1 MKITLS
7 VIKADVGSIAGHV
20 RPSTKLKNAVEQHV
34 REQGRGLLLDTYVSS
49 TGDDVAILMSHQQGV
64 DNPKIHELAWNAF
77 MTGTAV
83 AKEQGLYGAGQDL
96 LKDAFSGNVRGLG
109 PASCEMEFEE
119 RPNEPFLFF
128 AADKT
133 DPGAYNLPLYLG
145 FADPMF
151 CPGLLLSPEIAKGYS
166 FTIMDVAYT
175 EGDRIIELRAPE
187 ELYDIA
193 CLLRDNERFVVESVH
208 SRATNEI
215 AAVVSTSRLH
225 NIAGKYTGK
234 DDPVALVRA
243 QGHFPA
249 TGEILSPYRI
259 AHYVAGTMRGS
270 HNGPLMPVKLNSG
283 VSFFDGPPVVTCAGF
298 CVHNGKFT
306 EVVDLFDHPFW
317 DWVRNNAA
325 QKAAEIRAQGFS
337 GPAMLPYAEL
347 EYGGVVDKMN
357 RLDKRF
363 AVRKA
368 TGTGKGNGHKKK
380 AA

>member
-1 MKITLS
+1 
-7 VIKADVGSIAGHV
+7 VIKADVGSIAGHI
-20 RPSTKLKNAVEQHV
+20 RPSEKLKKTVEQYV
-34 REQGRGLLLDTYVSS
+34 REHGSQLLLDTYISS
-49 TGDDVAILMSHQQGV
+49 TGDDVAILMSHRHGV

-77 MTGTAV
+77 MAGTAV

-96 LKDAFSGNVRGLG
+96 LKDAFSGNIRGMG
-109 PASCEMEFEE
+109 PASCEMEFDE
-119 RPNEPFLFF
+119 RPNEPFVFF

-151 CPGLLLSPEIAKGYS
+151 CPGLLLSPTIAKGYT

-175 EGDRIIELRAPE
+175 EGDRIIELSAPE

-193 CLLRDNERFVVESVH
+193 CLLRDNERFVVESIH
-208 SRATNEI
+208 SRVTNEI

-243 QGHFPA
+243 QGNFPA
-249 TGEILSPYRI
+249 TGEILSPYRL

-270 HNGPLMPVKLNSG
+270 HNGPLMPVKLNSS
-283 VSFFDGPPVVTCAGF
+283 VSFFDGPPVVSCAGF

-306 EVVDLFDHPFW
+306 EVADLFDHPFW

-363 AVRKA
+363 AVRKTIGA
-368 TGTGKGNGHKKK
+368 AKGNGHKKK

>member
-1 MKITLS
+1 MKTTLS
-7 VIKADVGSIAGHV
+7 VIKADVGSIGGHV
-20 RPSTKLKNAVEQHV
+20 RPSAKLKDAVEHYV
-34 REQGRGLLLDTYVSS
+34 RDHGRGLVMDTYFAS
-49 TGDDVAILMSHQQGV
+49 TGDDIAILMSHQHGV

-77 MTGTAV
+77 MAGTAV

-96 LKDAFSGNVRGLG
+96 LKDAFSGNVRGMG

-119 RPNEPFLFF
+119 RTSEPFLFF

-145 FADPMF
+145 FADPMH
-151 CPGLLLSPEIAKGYS
+151 CAGLLLSPAIAKGYS
-166 FTIMDVAYT
+166 FTIMDVSYT
-175 EGDRIIELRAPE
+175 EGDRTIELKAPE

-208 SRATNEI
+208 SRATGEI

-243 QGHFPA
+243 QGSFPA
-249 TGEILSPYRI
+249 TGEILSPYRL

-283 VSFFDGPPVVTCAGF
+283 VSFFDGPPVVSCGGF
-298 CVHNGKFT
+298 CVHHGKFT

-325 QKAAEIRAQGFS
+325 RKAAEIRMQGFS
-337 GPAMLPYAEL
+337 GPAMLPYSEL
-347 EYGGVVDKMN
+347 EYGGVVEKMGQ
-357 RLDKRF
+357 LDKRF
-363 AVRKA
+363 TVRKQPA
-368 TGTGKGNGHKKK
+368 AGNGRKKK

>member
-1 MKITLS
+1 MKTTLS
-7 VIKADVGSIAGHV
+7 VIKADVGSIAGHI
-20 RPSTKLKNAVEQHV
+20 RPSTKLKKTIEQYV
-34 REQGRGLLLDTYVSS
+34 REHGSQMLLDTYISS
-49 TGDDVAILMSHQQGV
+49 TGDDVAILMSHQNGV
-64 DNPKIHELAWNAF
+64 DNPQIHELAWNAF
-77 MTGTAV
+77 MAGTAV

-119 RPNEPFLFF
+119 RPNEPFVFF

-151 CPGLLLSPEIAKGYS
+151 CPGLLLSPAIAKGYS

-175 EGDRIIELRAPE
+175 EGDRIIELHAPE

-208 SRATNEI
+208 SRATNAI

-243 QGHFPA
+243 QGDFPA
-249 TGEILSPYRI
+249 TGELLSPYRI

-283 VSFFDGPPVVTCAGF
+283 VSFFDGPPVVSAAGF

-363 AVRKA
+363 AVRKTA
-368 TGTGKGNGHKKK
+368 GAGKGNGHKKK

>member
-1 MKITLS
+1 MKVTLS

-20 RPSTKLKNAVEQHV
+20 RPSELLKETVAEHV
-34 REQGRGLLLDTYVSS
+34 REHGKRLLLDSYVGS

-64 DNPKIHELAWNAF
+64 DSPKIHELAWDAF
-77 MTGTAV
+77 MAGTAV
-83 AKEQGLYGAGQDL
+83 AKRQGLYGAGQDL
-96 LKDAFSGNVRGLG
+96 LKDAFSGNVRGMG
-109 PASCEMEFEE
+109 PASCEFEFEE

-133 DPGAYNLPLYLG
+133 DPGAYNLPLYLA

-151 CPGLLLSPEIAKGYS
+151 CAGLLLSPAISKGYR
-166 FTIMDVAYT
+166 FTIMDVNHT
-175 EGDRIIELRAPE
+175 EGDRVIDLNAPE
-187 ELYDIA
+187 QLYDIA

-208 SRATNEI
+208 SRATGDV

-243 QGHFPA
+243 QGGFPA
-249 TGEILSPYRI
+249 TGEILSPYRL

-270 HNGPLMPVKLNSG
+270 HNGPLMPVKLNSS
-283 VSFFDGPPVVTCAGF
+283 VSFFDGPPVVSCTGF
-298 CVHNGKFT
+298 CVHEGKFT
-306 EVVDLFDHPFW
+306 EAVDLFDHPFW

-325 QKAAEIRAQGFS
+325 RKAAEIRAQGFS

-347 EYGGVVDKMN
+347 EYGGIVEKM
-357 RLDKRF
+357 RELDKEF
-363 AVRKA
+363 IVRETPTSK
-368 TGTGKGNGHKKK
+368 TSGRRKK

>member
-1 MKITLS
+1 MKTTLS
-7 VIKADVGSIAGHV
+7 VIKADVGSIGGHV
-20 RPSTKLKNAVEQHV
+20 RPSARLKETVKRYI
-34 REQGRGLLLDTYVSS
+34 REHGQDLLLDSYIGS
-49 TGDDVAILMSHQQGV
+49 TGDDVAILMAHQQGV

-77 MTGTAV
+77 MAGTAV
-83 AKEQGLYGAGQDL
+83 AREQGLYGAGQDL
-96 LKDAFSGNVRGLG
+96 LKNAFSGNVRGMG

-151 CPGLLLSPEIAKGYS
+151 CAGLLLSPAIAKGYS
-166 FTIMDVAYT
+166 FTIMDVSYT
-175 EGDRIIELRAPE
+175 EGDRTIQLKTPE

-215 AAVVSTSRLH
+215 AAAVSTSRLH

-234 DDPVALVRA
+234 DDPVALVRV
-243 QGHFPA
+243 QGSFPA

-270 HNGPLMPVKLNSG
+270 HNGPLMPVKLGSG
-283 VSFFDGPPVVTCAGF
+283 VSFFDGPPIVSSAGF

-325 QKAAEIRAQGFS
+325 QKAAEMRMQGFS
-337 GPAMLPYAEL
+337 GPAMLPYSEL
-347 EYGGVVDKMN
+347 EYGGVVEKMN
-357 RLDKRF
+357 QLDKRF
-363 AVRKA
+363 TIRKQ
-368 TGTGKGNGHKKK
+368 TGAGNARKKK

>member
-7 VIKADVGSIAGHV
+7 VIKADIGSIGGHI
-20 RPSTKLKNAVEQHV
+20 RPSTRVRQTVEDYIRQHGK
-34 REQGRGLLLDTYVSS
+34 QLLIDTYVSS
-49 TGDDVAILMSHQQGV
+49 TGDDIAVLMSHQNGV

-77 MTGTAV
+77 MAGTAV

-109 PASCEMEFEE
+109 PASCEMEFDE
-119 RPNEPFLFF
+119 RPNEPFVFF

-145 FADPMF
+145 FADPMY
-151 CPGLLLSPEIAKGYS
+151 CAGLLLSPAIAKGYR
-166 FTIMDVAYT
+166 FTIMDVSYT

-208 SRATNEI
+208 SRATDDI

-234 DDPVALVRA
+234 DDPVAMVRL
-243 QGHFPA
+243 QGNFPA
-249 TGEILSPYRI
+249 TGEILSPYRL

-283 VSFFDGPPVVTCAGF
+283 VSFFDGPPVVSAAGF

-317 DWVRNNAA
+317 DWVRNNAS
-325 QKAAEIRAQGFS
+325 QKAAEIRMQGFS
-337 GPAMLPYAEL
+337 GPAMLPYSEL
-347 EYGGVVDKMN
+347 EYGGVVEKMGQ
-357 RLDKRF
+357 LDKRF
-363 AVRKA
+363 AVRKTA
-368 TGTGKGNGHKKK
+368 AAASGNGRKKK